1 MPIPD
6 AKTTR
11 AVRKTWLA
19 ASMGAI
25 FGLQMWRLAVAA
37 PALSV
42 PWYGLVWIFYSQV
55 MLGLGIGVPGTG
67 RWWKRGTAWGLVCG
81 IPSAFGAHALGLPW
95 LPYAIAPVVFSLC
108 SGVVMAFLAD
118 ALFPPAA
125 ISAGVPAS
133 APEELGAGVANP
145 EAETCPDK
153 PNPSEPVRKRLA
165 EGNAELEYLDAE
177 RELRADPGFGRTT
190 EDRII
195 WSELIEL
202 ELQEID
208 ELESRICDGADESP
222 RGPAPP
228 NQREGGSHERNHT

>member
-6 AKTTR
+6 ARTTR
-11 AVRKTWLA
+11 AVRKAWLA
-19 ASMGAI
+19 TGMGAI

-37 PALSV
+37 PANVV

-55 MLGLGIGVPGTG
+55 MLGFGIGVPGAG
-67 RWWKRGTAWGLVCG
+67 RWWKRGAAWGLVCG
-81 IPSAFGAHALGLPW
+81 IPSAFGARALGLPW
-95 LPYAIAPVVFSLC
+95 MPYAIAPVVFSIW
-108 SGVVMAFLAD
+108 SGAVMAFLAD
-118 ALFPPAA
+118 AFFPPAA
-125 ISAGVPAS
+125 ISAGGAPSVPEGAS
-133 APEELGAGVANP
+133 AGAV
-145 EAETCPDK
+145 ETKTEMCPDT
-153 PNPSEPVRKRLA
+153 PYPSEPVRKRLA

-177 RELRADPGFGRTT
+177 RELRADPRFGRTT

-208 ELESRICDGADESP
+208 ELESRICGGVDERP
-222 RGPAPP
+222 RGPVPP